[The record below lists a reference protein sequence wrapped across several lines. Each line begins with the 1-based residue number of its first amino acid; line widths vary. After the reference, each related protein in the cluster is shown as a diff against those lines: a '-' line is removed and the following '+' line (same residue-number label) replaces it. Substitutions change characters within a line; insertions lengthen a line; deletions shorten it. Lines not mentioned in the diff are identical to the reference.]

1 MVEQK
6 WIANDD
12 QQTVCSEKDQK
23 SPFALTVLRETLTLI
38 EGEAP
43 GLGHAGTSGCRVP

>member
-1 MVEQK
+1 MEVVEQK

-43 GLGHAGTSGCRVP
+43 GPRRYIRVP